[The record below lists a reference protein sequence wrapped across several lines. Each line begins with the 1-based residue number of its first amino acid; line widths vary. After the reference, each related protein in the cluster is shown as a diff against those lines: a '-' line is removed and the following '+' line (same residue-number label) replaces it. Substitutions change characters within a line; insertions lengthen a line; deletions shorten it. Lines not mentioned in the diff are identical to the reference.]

1 MIVVKPSGRQFVFAG
16 AAAGGVAAPT
26 ALVDVAR
33 RVLLTDQ
40 PLDEA
45 EAAARMHGGSD
56 PQIIYVE
63 PGATA
68 QGTQALVE
76 RGYALVTTESLG
88 RVNAIACPG
97 GLQSS
102 PERCGAATDPRGF
115 GLAINT
121 E

>member
-1 MIVVKPSGRQFVFAG
+1 
-16 AAAGGVAAPT
+16 
-26 ALVDVAR
+26 
-33 RVLLTDQ
+33 VLLTDQ

-102 PERCGAATDPRGF
+102 PERCDAATDPRGF